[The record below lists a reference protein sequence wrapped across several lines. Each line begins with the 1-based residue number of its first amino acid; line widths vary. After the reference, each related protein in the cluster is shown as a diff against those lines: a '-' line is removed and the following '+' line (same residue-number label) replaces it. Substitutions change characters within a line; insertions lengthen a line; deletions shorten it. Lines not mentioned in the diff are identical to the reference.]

1 MLLEDQDRLC
11 KICLEKESEHE
22 KIPDCYPCKCTGSL
36 KYVHS
41 SCLEM
46 WLKTTSTKQCE
57 LCLYKYKFK
66 NIYRKDTPDK
76 IGVLVIVNVLAQK
89 ILGLFFS
96 TLRISFSIILRLFVV
111 YATSV
116 FYTLLFLKQEGLAS
130 EYHFFNGPL
139 LVCVAMGVQSLKRC
153 VAKKLDMLKKRRII
167 LNRLGGRNS
176 AEGNYTPCTS
186 VTQSETPEFLYASY
200 ENIDTNAHEQE
211 TLLREIESP
220 LASSGNVPGNIGI
233 SYNSLGER
241 ETYVSINTPIDD
253 PLAAVLSNGNDDE
266 GILSRFNIQFSTSIL
281 SCTKWLFHNCAMIL
295 VFKML
300 LAPSAAIR
308 LLLRMNSI
316 ELFKFLLEHNLEDLF
331 CNLIGLLIGILHLI
345 LALQH
350 IPGLK
355 EHYTFSK
362 VVFFLYYE
370 LFVSTALLGMLLNYA
385 FFRFFNFRNF
395 LFDSMLFKRPLILFV
410 NGSVLLNYATGLL
423 AMFLL
428 TIPILALKKIYRPG
442 ALFFLRN
449 ASDFDIIKKILTSNF
464 RALLCNQLLVSAA
477 YVASIVATIY
487 IHKGLL
493 QNVSFEIATYKKLLA
508 YIIVSF
514 VIFVRVRALSGFL
527 GKNFY
532 RILLALCRA
541 AKCDDY
547 FFGIQRQS
555 PDRGLLRWC
564 PNRDMKYSRRQRLA
578 YFARPFS
585 EDEYAKFYLERS
597 NDHKYALYYIPAGF
611 RYRCFAVHVGAFFV
625 FHAFA
630 TIVFCASLFFGVMV
644 RRKLHVPP
652 DIYEQ
657 MIPSD
662 IQFLTGIALVLSAVQ
677 MLYKTYLNLKC
688 HTSFAS
694 LLDRINDSIKV
705 AVIHVFR
712 IFVWPTI
719 ASIVVMNSLGVHD
732 MLRSEKIFLYCIIDI
747 FLVMVI
753 VTHIIAEII
762 RVIGLFPTIE
772 VIPLFELLRKLI
784 FVTSLNVG
792 IVLLTTLYEAVV
804 IKRAFAAGYGHVY
817 LIMGLMLVFIPFVF
831 YYSFLALR
839 RMVLFVRNIREELFL
854 ERRQA
859 MNYGE

>member
-1 MLLEDQDRLC
+1 MPLEDQDRLC
-11 KICLEKESEHE
+11 KICLEKETEHE

-66 NIYRKDTPDK
+66 NIYRKDTPEQ
-76 IGVLVIVNVLAQK
+76 IGVLVIAHVLACK
-89 ILGLFFS
+89 LLGLLCS
-96 TLRISFSIILRLFVV
+96 ALRITFSIILRLLVV
-111 YATSV
+111 YATSL
-116 FYTLLFLKQEGLAS
+116 FYSLLFLKRERLAS

-139 LVCVAMGVQSLKRC
+139 LVCIAMGVQSLKRC
-153 VAKKLDMLKKRRII
+153 VAKKLDMLRKRRVI

-176 AEGNYTPCTS
+176 AEGNCTPCTS
-186 VTQSETPEFLYASY
+186 VTQSETPESMYAAY
-200 ENIDTNAHEQE
+200 ENADTNAHEQE
-211 TLLREIESP
+211 ALLREIASP
-220 LASSGNVPGNIGI
+220 LASSGNAPGNIGI
-233 SYNSLGER
+233 SYSSLGER
-241 ETYVSINTPIDD
+241 ESYVSINTPIDD
-253 PLAAVLSNGNDDE
+253 PLAAAMSNGNDDE
-266 GILSRFNIQFSTSIL
+266 GILSRFNIPFSTSVL
-281 SCTKWLFHNCAMIL
+281 SCAKWLFHNCATIA

-300 LAPSAAIR
+300 LAPSAAVQ
-308 LLLRMNSI
+308 LLLRMHSI
-316 ELFKFLLEHNLEDLF
+316 EFFNFLSEHNLEDLF

-345 LALQH
+345 LALRH
-350 IPGLK
+350 MPGLK
-355 EHYTFSK
+355 DHYTFSK

-395 LFDSMLFKRPLILFV
+395 LFDSMLFKRPLLLFV

-428 TIPILALKKIYRPG
+428 TMPILALKKIYRPG

-449 ASDFDIIKKILTSNF
+449 ASDFDIIKKILTSDF
-464 RALLCNQLLVSAA
+464 WALLCNQLLVSAA
-477 YVASIVATIY
+477 YVASVVATIY
-487 IHKGLL
+487 THKVLL

-508 YIIVSF
+508 YIIMSF
-514 VIFVRVRALSGFL
+514 AIFVRVQALSEFL
-527 GKNFY
+527 ETNFR

-541 AKCDDY
+541 AKCEDY
-547 FFGIQRQS
+547 FFGIQTQR
-555 PDRGLLRWC
+555 PDRAMLRWC

-578 YFARPFS
+578 YLARPFS
-585 EDEYAKFYLERS
+585 EEEYAKFYLERS
-597 NDHKYALYYIPAGF
+597 SDHKYALYYIPPGF

-625 FHAFA
+625 LQAFA
-630 TIVFCASLFFGVMV
+630 GAVFCASLLLGSLL
-644 RRKLHVPP
+644 RRRLRVPP
-652 DIYEQ
+652 SVYEQ
-657 MIPSD
+657 IVPSD
-662 IQFLTGIALVLSAVQ
+662 IQFLLGVALVLSAVQ
-677 MLYKTYLNLKC
+677 LLYRTYLNLRC
-688 HTSFAS
+688 RTSLAS
-694 LLDRINDSIKV
+694 LLDKINDSIKV

-712 IFVWPTI
+712 VLIWPTI
-719 ASIVVMNSLGVHD
+719 ASIVVLNSLGVHD
-732 MLRSEKIFLYCIIDI
+732 TLRSEKVFLYCIIDI

-792 IVLLTTLYEAVV
+792 IVMLTTLYEAVV
-804 IKRAFAAGYGHVY
+804 IKKAFAAGYGHVY

-839 RMVLFVRNIREELFL
+839 RMVLFVRNIKEELFL